1 MWRRNVRVGGLL
13 LAMIGLSSAGISAD
27 SDPRPS
33 GSLTLMGFGPEYAV
47 YVTRVGDAS
56 LAAYMTR
63 AEDGP
68 ARLEWSVGLVAQDF
82 LAEPRSVTLTSLPDG
97 KYNVRWWNG
106 QVRAVGKTLLSG
118 VGATRQVVVG
128 ERPEHVTLEA
138 PVGIAAPTRLNVVWG
153 RVGAPDD
160 VSVYVDDVYIGHAFH
175 SAELS
180 VFGLRKGARRVRI
193 AAAGYRPVDLYVT
206 LSTQVE
212 TTRFVQMRRL
222 GRED

>member
-1 MWRRNVRVGGLL
+1 MWRRNVIVAGLL
-13 LAMIGLSSAGISAD
+13 LAMVGLSSAGIAAE
-27 SDPRPS
+27 SDPDPS

-47 YVTRVGDAS
+47 YVGRVGEVS
-56 LAAYMTR
+56 PAAYMTR
-63 AEDGP
+63 ATDGP

-97 KYNVRWWNG
+97 RYNVRWWNG
-106 QVRAVGKTLLSG
+106 QVRGVGKTLLSG
-118 VGATRQVVVG
+118 VGAARQVVVG
-128 ERPEHVTLEA
+128 ERPEHVTLAA

-153 RVGAPDD
+153 RVGAPAA
-160 VSVYVDDVYIGHAFH
+160 VSVYVDDVYVGHAFD

-180 VFGLRKGARRVRI
+180 VFGLRKGGRRVRI

-212 TTRFVQMRRL
+212 TTRFVRMRRL
-222 GRED
+222 GRVD